1 MSDKPAL
8 VQVDIFDQ
16 TYSVTAGADSEHIKA
31 VAAYVDNEMREVCR
45 ASGAVDSVRIAVLA
59 ALNIADEC
67 FRLRSQVE
75 SGDERARERVR
86 ALTRELADALGE

>member
-1 MSDKPAL
+1 MSDKPAQ
-8 VQVDIFDQ
+8 VQVEIFDQ
-16 TYSVTAGADSEHIKA
+16 TYSVTAGADTEHIKA
-31 VAAYVDNEMREVCR
+31 VAAFVDNEMREISR

-67 FRLRSQVE
+67 VRLRSQVE
-75 SGDERARERVR
+75 SGDERARERVE

>member
-1 MSDKPAL
+1 MSDKAAQ
-8 VQVDIFDQ
+8 VQVEIFDQ

-31 VAAYVDNEMREVCR
+31 VAAFVDSEMREVSR
-45 ASGAVDSVRIAVLA
+45 AGGAVDSVRIAVLA

>member
-1 MSDKPAL
+1 MSEKPAL
-8 VQVDIFDQ
+8 VHVDIFDQ

-31 VAAYVDNEMREVCR
+31 VAAYVDREMREVSR

-67 FRLRSQVE
+67 FRLRSLVE
-75 SGDERARERVR
+75 SGDERAKERLE

>member
-1 MSDKPAL
+1 VSDKPAL

-31 VAAYVDNEMREVCR
+31 VAAFVDQEMREVSR
-45 ASGAVDSVRIAVLA
+45 SSGAVDSVRIAVLA

-75 SGDERARERVR
+75 SGDEQARERLE
-86 ALTRELADALGE
+86 ALTRELSDALGE